1 MKTIIGVFAIII
13 IVFLFGCSKDTTA
26 PLVLNSTEKQDII
39 MFIDSNS
46 IQLFTDSLT
55 IQKVDMN
62 KDSLQLIVSY
72 GGGCKSHQ
80 FALYGYANFNK
91 SSPPQAEICLSH
103 NGNGDSCKKLI
114 TQEIKFNLEPL
125 LTACKR
131 QFGNGQILLRIHIN
145 KNPEPIRPF
154 TSVSF

>member
-1 MKTIIGVFAIII
+1 MKTIIGMFAIIT
-13 IVFLFGCSKDTTA
+13 IVFLFGCSKDTIA
-26 PLVLNSTEKQDII
+26 PPVLNSTEMQDIT
-39 MFIDSNS
+39 MSSDYNS

-80 FALYGYANFNK
+80 FALYGLAGFLK
-91 SSPPQAEICLSH
+91 SNPPAAEIYLSH
-103 NGNGDSCKKLI
+103 NGNGDSCKELI

-145 KNPEPIRPF
+145 KNTEPIQPL